1 MFHGVGIDVKQAM
14 RFEEKLLV
22 ERLEGIRTDQEKI
35 AAVIKERAD
44 FPDEEEIASLFLQAA
59 TKDPAYAVE
68 RGIVHDI
75 RDLQVPKGAPL
86 IQLVFK
92 R

>member
-1 MFHGVGIDVKQAM
+1 MSRQGSACGAIT
-14 RFEEKLLV
+14 
-22 ERLEGIRTDQEKI
+22 ERLDSVQTDQRKI
-35 AAVIKERAD
+35 GAVIKERTN
-44 FPDEEEIASLFLQAA
+44 FTNEEEIAALFLQAA
-59 TKDPAYAVE
+59 TKDPAYALQ

-75 RDLQVPKGAPL
+75 RDLKVPKGAPL